1 MRPYEYRHIICF
13 QETNLVGNV
22 YFANH
27 VLWQGK
33 CRELFLRDHAPDVL
47 KELEQG
53 LSLVTT
59 QLSCEYYQELFAF
72 DEVIVRMYVAAVK
85 QSRVSMRFDY
95 YRVSTGGTE
104 ELVAR
109 GAQEIA
115 CMRGQK
121 GEMSATPIPELLV
134 KALNLFSMQ

>member
-1 MRPYEYRHIICF
+1 MRPYEFRHTVCF

-33 CRELFLRDHAPDVL
+33 CRELFLRDYAPDL
-47 KELEQG
+47 LSQLEQG

-59 QLSCEYYQELFAF
+59 QVSCEYYQELFAF
-72 DEVIVRMYVAAVK
+72 DEIIVRMYVAAVK
-85 QSRVSMRFDY
+85 QSRVTMRFEY
-95 YRVSTGGTE
+95 YRLQPDGKE

-109 GAQEIA
+109 GGQEIA
-115 CMRGQK
+115 CMRNQN
-121 GEMSATPIPELLV
+121 GEMAATPIPETLV
-134 KALNLFSMQ
+134 NALSLFSLN

>member
-1 MRPYEYRHIICF
+1 MRPYEFRHTICF
-13 QETNLVGNV
+13 QETNMVGNV

-33 CRELFLRDHAPDVL
+33 CRELFLHDHAPDIL
-47 KELEQG
+47 RELEQG

-59 QLSCEYYQELFAF
+59 QVFCDYYQELFAF
-72 DEVIVRMYVAAVK
+72 DEIVVRMYVVAVK

-95 YRVSTGGTE
+95 FRMHTNGQE

-109 GAQEIA
+109 GGQEIA

-121 GEMSATPIPELLV
+121 GEMTAAPIPGNLV
-134 KALNLFSMQ
+134 KALNLFSMA